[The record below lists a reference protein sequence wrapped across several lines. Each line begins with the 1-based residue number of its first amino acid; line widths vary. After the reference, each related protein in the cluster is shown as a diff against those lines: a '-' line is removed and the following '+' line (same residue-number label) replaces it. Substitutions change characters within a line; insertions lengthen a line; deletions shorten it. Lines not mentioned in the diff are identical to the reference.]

1 MSKVV
6 SAQEESAVKLAMKV
20 PRVRLVFEVSPVRTV
35 LTAPMVSQVK
45 KEPKDN
51 QVQHL
56 LVSQVIKVKKIPVEK
71 TKKLI
76 ESVSTERR
84 NYQVSMSWCLPT

>member
-20 PRVRLVFEVSPVRTV
+20 PRVRLVFEVFPVRMA

-56 LVSQVIKVKKIPVEK
+56 SASQVIKVKKIRVEK
-71 TKKLI
+71 TKKLT

-84 NYQVSMSWCLPT
+84 NYQVSMSWC